1 MESIELLERISYD
14 DSKTLG
20 GKMVKK
26 LFKIAMSCVVL
37 AGMVAPITTVLAQES
52 SITITKN
59 EGNSVSEADTPKGD
73 IVVNLSNGELLF
85 QENPD
90 NIVDPASLSKLM
102 TIFMVYDAMKSGKIK
117 LEDKVVA
124 TKNDQAISNLTNLS
138 NSPIVEGVEYPVSE
152 LIKMALLPSSN
163 AAVLMLA
170 NLINPNADDYVDLI
184 NQKAQELGMTNTKF
198 VGASG
203 AVTKDFEGLYTVQR
217 YPSNETNQSTARDLA
232 KMVVAM
238 LKAHP
243 EITEITKN
251 KELTV
256 MSGTP
261 YAKTIT
267 NTNHSVEG
275 DLLAYPGIVGLK
287 TGTSERDGFNY
298 IGIYKQDG
306 VELVEVILGV
316 GQFADHHGEYN
327 RHKIGNALLQYI
339 FKNFEHK
346 TLFNPG
352 TQTIDGQKVTLEHAV
367 DVFVEK
373 GKEPAVTVEGNTL
386 KVQTNY
392 GTLYDSEYTVKVEQA
407 ASDAQESTYIET
419 TQNEEKLPKRII
431 EGLLR
436 FLLRV
441 PFLVWLAV
449 LGFLFVLV
457 MILNMKKKVK
467 RRKTRINRRGR

>member
-1 MESIELLERISYD
+1 MKRISYD
-14 DSKTLG
+14 ECRILG
-20 GKMVKK
+20 GEIVRK
-26 LFKIAMSCVVL
+26 LFKIAMSCMVL
-37 AGMVAPITTVLAQES
+37 TGMFAPITTVLAQES
-52 SITITKN
+52 SITITQN

-73 IVVNLSNGELLF
+73 IVVNFSNGEILF

-90 NIVDPASLSKLM
+90 RVVDPASLSKLM
-102 TIFMVYDAMKSGKIK
+102 TIFLVYDAIKSGKFT
-117 LEDKVVA
+117 LQDKVVA

-138 NSPIVEGVEYPVSE
+138 NSPIVAGVEYPVSD
-152 LIKMALLPSSN
+152 LVKMALLPSSN

-170 NLINPNADDYVDLI
+170 NLINPNTDDYVDLI

-203 AVTKDFEGLYTVQR
+203 AVTQDFEGLYTVQR

-243 EITEITKN
+243 KITEITKN

-261 YAKTIT
+261 YSKTIK
-267 NTNHSVEG
+267 NTNHSLEG
-275 DLLAYPGIVGLK
+275 DLVAFPGIVGLK

-306 VELVEVILGV
+306 IELVEVVLGV
-316 GQFADHHGEYN
+316 GQFANHHGEYN
-327 RHKIGNALLQYI
+327 RHKIGNALLQYV

-346 TLFNPG
+346 TVFNPG
-352 TQTIDGQKVTLEHAV
+352 TQTIDGQKVTVEHMV
-367 DVFVEK
+367 DVYVEK
-373 GKEPAVTVEGNTL
+373 GKEPVYALEGNTL
-386 KVQTNY
+386 KVQTPY
-392 GTLYDSEYTVKVEQA
+392 GTLYDKEYVVKVEPA
-407 ASDAQESTYIET
+407 PNDAVESTYIET
-419 TQNEEKLPKRII
+419 TQVEEKTPKQILKGI
-431 EGLLR
+431 LR

-441 PFLVWLAV
+441 PFIVWLGLLV
-449 LGFLFVLV
+449 FLFIEVL
-457 MILNMKKKVK
+457 ILRIKKKIR
-467 RRKTRINRRGR
+467 RRKERNYKEC

>member
-1 MESIELLERISYD
+1 MKRISYD
-14 DSKTLG
+14 ECRILG
-20 GKMVKK
+20 GEMVRK
-26 LFKIAMSCVVL
+26 LFKIAMSCMVL
-37 AGMVAPITTVLAQES
+37 TGMFAPITTVLAQES
-52 SITITKN
+52 SITITQN

-73 IVVNLSNGELLF
+73 IVVNFSNGEILF

-90 NIVDPASLSKLM
+90 RVVDPASISKLM
-102 TIFMVYDAMKSGKIK
+102 TIFLVYDAIKSGKFT
-117 LEDKVVA
+117 LQDKVVA

-138 NSPIVEGVEYPVSE
+138 NSPIVAGVEYPVSD
-152 LIKMALLPSSN
+152 LVKMALLPSSN

-170 NLINPNADDYVDLI
+170 NLINPNTDDYVDLI

-203 AVTKDFEGLYTVQR
+203 AVTQDFEGLYTVQR

-261 YAKTIT
+261 YSKTIK
-267 NTNHSVEG
+267 NTNHSLEG
-275 DLLAYPGIVGLK
+275 DLVAFPGIVGLK

-298 IGIYKQDG
+298 IGIYKKDG
-306 VELVEVILGV
+306 VELVEVVLGV
-316 GQFADHHGEYN
+316 GQFANHHGEYN
-327 RHKIGNALLQYI
+327 RHKIGNALLQYV

-346 TLFNPG
+346 TVFNPG
-352 TQTIDGQKVTLEHAV
+352 TQTIDGQKVTVEHTV
-367 DVFVEK
+367 DVYVEK
-373 GKEPAVTVEGNTL
+373 GKEPVYALEGNTL
-386 KVQTNY
+386 KVQTPY
-392 GTLYDSEYTVKVEQA
+392 GTLYDKEYVVKVEPA
-407 ASDAQESTYIET
+407 AGDAVESTYIET
-419 TQNEEKLPKRII
+419 TQVEEKTPMQII
-431 EGLLR
+431 KGVLH

-441 PFLVWLAV
+441 PFIGWLGLLGILFILVIV
-449 LGFLFVLV
+449 LK
-457 MILNMKKKVK
+457 IKKKIRMRK
-467 RRKTRINRRGR
+467 ERLRRREK

>member
-1 MESIELLERISYD
+1 
-14 DSKTLG
+14 
-20 GKMVKK
+20 
-26 LFKIAMSCVVL
+26 MSCVVL

-73 IVVNLSNGELLF
+73 IVVNLSNGEILF

>member
-1 MESIELLERISYD
+1 MKRISYD
-14 DSKTLG
+14 ECRILG
-20 GKMVKK
+20 GEMVRK
-26 LFKIAMSCVVL
+26 LFKIAMSCMVL
-37 AGMVAPITTVLAQES
+37 TGMFAPITTVLAQES
-52 SITITKN
+52 SITITQN

-73 IVVNLSNGELLF
+73 IVVNFSNGEILF

-90 NIVDPASLSKLM
+90 RVVDPASLSKLM
-102 TIFMVYDAMKSGKIK
+102 TIFLVYDAIKSGKFT
-117 LEDKVVA
+117 LQDKVVA

-138 NSPIVEGVEYPVSE
+138 NSPIVAGVEYPVSD
-152 LIKMALLPSSN
+152 LVKMALLPSSN

-170 NLINPNADDYVDLI
+170 NLINPNTDDYVDLI

-203 AVTKDFEGLYTVQR
+203 AVTQDFEGLYTVQR

-261 YAKTIT
+261 YSKTIK
-267 NTNHSVEG
+267 NTNHSLEG
-275 DLLAYPGIVGLK
+275 DLVAFPGIVGLK

-298 IGIYKQDG
+298 IGIYKKDG
-306 VELVEVILGV
+306 VELVEVVLGV
-316 GQFADHHGEYN
+316 GQFANHHGEYN
-327 RHKIGNALLQYI
+327 RHKIGNALLQYV

-346 TLFNPG
+346 TVFNPG
-352 TQTIDGQKVTLEHAV
+352 TQTIDGQKVTVEHTV
-367 DVFVEK
+367 DVYVEK
-373 GKEPAVTVEGNTL
+373 GKEPVYALEGNTL
-386 KVQTNY
+386 KVQTPY
-392 GTLYDSEYTVKVEQA
+392 GTLYDKEYVVKVEPA
-407 ASDAQESTYIET
+407 AGDAVESTYIET
-419 TQNEEKLPKRII
+419 TQVEEKTPMQII
-431 EGLLR
+431 KDVLH

-441 PFLVWLAV
+441 PFIGWLGLLGILFILVIV
-449 LGFLFVLV
+449 LK
-457 MILNMKKKVK
+457 IKKKIRMRK
-467 RRKTRINRRGR
+467 ERLRRREK

>member
-1 MESIELLERISYD
+1 MERISYD
-14 DSKTLG
+14 KCRTLG
-20 GKMVKK
+20 GKKVRK
-26 LFKIAMSCVVL
+26 LFKIAMSCMVVT
-37 AGMVAPITTVLAQES
+37 GMLAPITTVLAQES
-52 SITITKN
+52 SITITQN

-73 IVVNLSNGELLF
+73 IVVNFSNGEILF

-90 NIVDPASLSKLM
+90 RVVDPASLSKLM
-102 TIFMVYDAMKSGKIK
+102 TIFLVYDAIKSGKFT
-117 LEDKVVA
+117 LQDKVVA

-138 NSPIVEGVEYPVSE
+138 NSPIVAGVEYPVSE
-152 LIKMALLPSSN
+152 LVKMALLPSSN

-203 AVTKDFEGLYTVQR
+203 AVTQDFEGLYTVQR

-261 YAKTIT
+261 YSKTIT
-267 NTNHSVEG
+267 NTNHSLEG
-275 DLLAYPGIVGLK
+275 DLVAFPGIVGLK

-316 GQFADHHGEYN
+316 GQFANHQGEYN
-327 RHKIGNALLQYI
+327 RHKIGNALLQYV

-346 TLFNPG
+346 TVFNPG
-352 TQTIDGQKVTLEHAV
+352 TQTIDGQKVTVEHMV
-367 DVFVEK
+367 DVYVEK
-373 GKEPAVTVEGNTL
+373 GKEPVYTLEGNSL
-386 KVQTNY
+386 KVQTPY
-392 GTLYDSEYTVKVEQA
+392 GTLYNREYAVKAEPA
-407 ASDAQESTYIET
+407 ANDAVESTYIET
-419 TQNEEKLPKRII
+419 TQVEEKTPKQILKGI
-431 EGLLR
+431 LR

-441 PFLVWLAV
+441 PFIGWLGLLV
-449 LGFLFVLV
+449 FLFIEVL
-457 MILNMKKKVK
+457 ILRIKKKIR
-467 RRKTRINRRGR
+467 RRKERLRK

>member
-1 MESIELLERISYD
+1 MKRISYD
-14 DSKTLG
+14 ECRILG
-20 GKMVKK
+20 GEMVRK
-26 LFKIAMSCVVL
+26 LFKIAMSCMVL
-37 AGMVAPITTVLAQES
+37 TGMFAPITTVLAQES
-52 SITITKN
+52 SITITQN

-73 IVVNLSNGELLF
+73 IVVNFSNGEILF

-90 NIVDPASLSKLM
+90 RVVDPASLSKLM
-102 TIFMVYDAMKSGKIK
+102 TIFLVYDAIKSGKFT
-117 LEDKVVA
+117 LQDKVVA

-138 NSPIVEGVEYPVSE
+138 NSPIVAGVEYPVSD
-152 LIKMALLPSSN
+152 LVKMALLPSSN

-170 NLINPNADDYVDLI
+170 NLINPNTDDYVDLI

-203 AVTKDFEGLYTVQR
+203 AVTQDFEGLYTVQR

-243 EITEITKN
+243 KITEITKN

-261 YAKTIT
+261 YSKTIK
-267 NTNHSVEG
+267 NTNHSLEG
-275 DLLAYPGIVGLK
+275 DLVAFPGIVGLK

-306 VELVEVILGV
+306 IELVEVVLGV
-316 GQFADHHGEYN
+316 GQFANHHGEYN
-327 RHKIGNALLQYI
+327 RHKIGNALLQYV

-346 TLFNPG
+346 TVFNPG
-352 TQTIDGQKVTLEHAV
+352 TQTIDGQKVTVEHTV
-367 DVFVEK
+367 DVYVEK
-373 GKEPAVTVEGNTL
+373 GKEPVYALEGNTL
-386 KVQTNY
+386 KVQTPY
-392 GTLYDSEYTVKVEQA
+392 GTLYDKEYVVKVEPA
-407 ASDAQESTYIET
+407 PNDAVESTYIET
-419 TQNEEKLPKRII
+419 TQVEEKTPKQILKGI
-431 EGLLR
+431 LR

-441 PFLVWLAV
+441 PFIVWLGLLA
-449 LGFLFVLV
+449 FLFIEVL
-457 MILNMKKKVK
+457 ILRIKKKIR
-467 RRKTRINRRGR
+467 RRKERLRR

>member
-26 LFKIAMSCVVL
+26 LFKIAMSCIVL
-37 AGMVAPITTVLAQES
+37 TGMLAPITTVLAQES

-59 EGNSVSEADTPKGD
+59 EENSVSEADTPKGD
-73 IVVNLSNGELLF
+73 IVVNFSNGEILF

-90 NIVDPASLSKLM
+90 RVVDPASLSKLM
-102 TIFMVYDAMKSGKIK
+102 TIFMVYDAIKSGKIK

-124 TKNDQAISNLTNLS
+124 SKNDQAISNLTNLS
-138 NSPIVEGVEYPVSE
+138 NSPIVAGVEYPVSE
-152 LIKMALLPSSN
+152 LIKMTLLPSSN

-170 NLINPNADDYVDLI
+170 NLINSNADDYVDLI

-203 AVTKDFEGLYTVQR
+203 AVTQDFEGLYTLQR

-261 YAKTIT
+261 YSKTIT
-267 NTNHSVEG
+267 NTNHSLEG
-275 DLLAYPGIVGLK
+275 DLVAFPGIVGLK
-287 TGTSERDGFNY
+287 TGTSEKDGFNY
-298 IGIYKQDG
+298 IGIYQKG
-306 VELVEVILGV
+306 GIELVEVILGV
-316 GQFADHHGEYN
+316 GQFEDHHGEYN
-327 RHKIGNALLQYI
+327 RHKIGNALLQYV

-346 TLFNPG
+346 TVFNPG
-352 TQTIDGQKVTLEHAV
+352 TQTIDGQKVTLEHTV
-367 DVFVEK
+367 DIYVEK
-373 GKEPAVTVEGNTL
+373 GKEPLYTLEGNTL
-386 KVQTNY
+386 RVQTPY
-392 GTLYDSEYTVKVEQA
+392 GTLYGKEYAVKVEPA
-407 ASDAQESTYIET
+407 AGDAVESTYIET
-419 TQNEEKLPKRII
+419 TQVEEKTPKQII
-431 EGLLR
+431 KGVLH
-436 FLLRV
+436 FLLKV
-441 PFLVWLAV
+441 PFIGWLAL
-449 LGFLFVLV
+449 LGILFLLV
-457 MILNMKKKVK
+457 MVLKIKKKIR
-467 RRKTRINRRGR
+467 RRKERLRRREK

>member
-14 DSKTLG
+14 KCRTLG
-20 GKMVKK
+20 GKMVRK
-26 LFKIAMSCVVL
+26 LFKIAMSCMVVT
-37 AGMVAPITTVLAQES
+37 GMLAPITTVLAQES
-52 SITITKN
+52 SITITQN

-73 IVVNLSNGELLF
+73 IVVNFSNGEILF
-85 QENPD
+85 QENPERV
-90 NIVDPASLSKLM
+90 VDPASLSKLM
-102 TIFMVYDAMKSGKIK
+102 TIFLMYDAIKSGKFT
-117 LEDKVVA
+117 LQDKVVA

-152 LIKMALLPSSN
+152 LVKMALLPSSN

-203 AVTKDFEGLYTVQR
+203 AVTQDFEGLYTVQR

-261 YAKTIT
+261 YSKTIT
-267 NTNHSVEG
+267 NTNHSLEG
-275 DLLAYPGIVGLK
+275 DLVAFPGIVGLK

-298 IGIYKQDG
+298 IGFYKQDG
-306 VELVEVILGV
+306 VELVEVVLGV
-316 GQFADHHGEYN
+316 GQFENHYGEYN
-327 RHKIGNALLQYI
+327 RHKIGNALLQYV

-346 TLFNPG
+346 TVFNPG
-352 TQTIDGQKVTLEHAV
+352 TQTIDGQKVTVEHTV
-367 DVFVEK
+367 DVYVEK
-373 GKEPAVTVEGNTL
+373 GKEPVYALEGNTL
-386 KVQTNY
+386 KVQTPY
-392 GTLYDSEYTVKVEQA
+392 GTLYGKEVAVKVEPA
-407 ASDAQESTYIET
+407 ANDAVESTYIET
-419 TQNEEKLPKRII
+419 TQVEEKTPKQILKGVLHLLMRIPFIVWLGLLGVLFILVMVLKIKKRI
-431 EGLLR
+431 
-436 FLLRV
+436 
-441 PFLVWLAV
+441 
-449 LGFLFVLV
+449 
-457 MILNMKKKVK
+457 
-467 RRKTRINRRGR
+467 RRKKERLRRRKK

>member
-26 LFKIAMSCVVL
+26 LLKIAMSCVVL

-73 IVVNLSNGELLF
+73 IVVNLSNGEILF

-102 TIFMVYDAMKSGKIK
+102 TIFMVYDAIKSGRIR

-138 NSPIVEGVEYPVSE
+138 NSPIVAGVEYPVSE

-170 NLINPNADDYVDLI
+170 NLINPNTDDYVDLI
-184 NQKAQELGMTNTKF
+184 NQKAQELGMTHTKF

-298 IGIYKQDG
+298 IGIYKQNG

-352 TQTIDGQKVTLEHAV
+352 TQTIDGQKVMLEHAV

-457 MILNMKKKVK
+457 MILNMKKKIK

>member
-1 MESIELLERISYD
+1 MKRISYD
-14 DSKTLG
+14 ECRILG
-20 GKMVKK
+20 GEIVRK
-26 LFKIAMSCVVL
+26 LFKIAMSCMVL
-37 AGMVAPITTVLAQES
+37 TGMFAPITTVLAQES
-52 SITITKN
+52 SITITQN

-73 IVVNLSNGELLF
+73 IVVNFSNGEILF

-90 NIVDPASLSKLM
+90 RVVDPASLSKLM
-102 TIFMVYDAMKSGKIK
+102 TIFLVYDAIKSGKFT
-117 LEDKVVA
+117 LQDKVVA

-138 NSPIVEGVEYPVSE
+138 NSPIVAGVEYPVSD
-152 LIKMALLPSSN
+152 LVKMALLPSSN

-170 NLINPNADDYVDLI
+170 NLINPNTDDYVDLI

-203 AVTKDFEGLYTVQR
+203 AVTQDFEGLYTVQR

-243 EITEITKN
+243 KITEITKN

-261 YAKTIT
+261 YSKTIK
-267 NTNHSVEG
+267 NTNHSLEG
-275 DLLAYPGIVGLK
+275 DLVAFPGIVGLK

-306 VELVEVILGV
+306 IELVEVVLGV
-316 GQFADHHGEYN
+316 GQFANHHGEYN
-327 RHKIGNALLQYI
+327 RHKIGNALLQYV

-346 TLFNPG
+346 TVFNPG
-352 TQTIDGQKVTLEHAV
+352 TQTIDGQKVTVEHMV
-367 DVFVEK
+367 DVYVEK
-373 GKEPAVTVEGNTL
+373 GKEPVYALEGNTL
-386 KVQTNY
+386 KVQTPY
-392 GTLYDSEYTVKVEQA
+392 GTLYDKEYVVKVEPA
-407 ASDAQESTYIET
+407 PNDAVESTYIET
-419 TQNEEKLPKRII
+419 TQVEEKTPKQILKGI
-431 EGLLR
+431 LR

-441 PFLVWLAV
+441 PFIVWLGLLV
-449 LGFLFVLV
+449 FLFIEVL
-457 MILNMKKKVK
+457 ILRIKKKIR
-467 RRKTRINRRGR
+467 RRKERLRR

>member
-37 AGMVAPITTVLAQES
+37 TGMLAPITTVLAQES

-73 IVVNLSNGELLF
+73 IVVNFSNGEILF

-90 NIVDPASLSKLM
+90 RVVDPASLSKLM
-102 TIFMVYDAMKSGKIK
+102 TIFLVYDAIKSGKFT
-117 LEDKVVA
+117 LQDKVVA

-138 NSPIVEGVEYPVSE
+138 NSPIVAGVEYPVSE
-152 LIKMALLPSSN
+152 LIKMTLLPSSN

-170 NLINPNADDYVDLI
+170 NLINSNADDYVDLI

-203 AVTKDFEGLYTVQR
+203 AVTQDFEGLYTLQR

-261 YAKTIT
+261 YSKTIT
-267 NTNHSVEG
+267 NTNHSLEG
-275 DLLAYPGIVGLK
+275 DLVAFPGIVGLK
-287 TGTSERDGFNY
+287 TGTSEKDGFNY
-298 IGIYKQDG
+298 IGIYQKG
-306 VELVEVILGV
+306 GIELVEVILGV
-316 GQFADHHGEYN
+316 GKFEDHHGEYN
-327 RHKIGNALLQYI
+327 RHKIGNAILQYV

-346 TLFNPG
+346 TVFNPG
-352 TQTIDGQKVTLEHAV
+352 TQTIDGQKVTLEHTV
-367 DVFVEK
+367 DIYVEK
-373 GKEPAVTVEGNTL
+373 GKEPLYTLEGNTL
-386 KVQTNY
+386 RVQTPY
-392 GTLYDSEYTVKVEQA
+392 GTLYGKEYAVKVEPA
-407 ASDAQESTYIET
+407 AGDAVESTYIET
-419 TQNEEKLPKRII
+419 TQVEEKTPKQII
-431 EGLLR
+431 KGVLH
-436 FLLRV
+436 FLLKV
-441 PFLVWLAV
+441 PFIGWLAL
-449 LGFLFVLV
+449 LGILFLLV
-457 MILNMKKKVK
+457 MVLKIKKKMR
-467 RRKTRINRRGR
+467 RRKERLRRRQK

>member
-1 MESIELLERISYD
+1 
-14 DSKTLG
+14 
-20 GKMVKK
+20 MVRK
-26 LFKIAMSCVVL
+26 LFKIAMSCMVL
-37 AGMVAPITTVLAQES
+37 TGMFAPITTVLAQES
-52 SITITKN
+52 SITITQN

-73 IVVNLSNGELLF
+73 IVVNFSNGEILF

-90 NIVDPASLSKLM
+90 RVVDPASLSKLM
-102 TIFMVYDAMKSGKIK
+102 TIFLVYDAIKSGKFT
-117 LEDKVVA
+117 LQDKVVA

-138 NSPIVEGVEYPVSE
+138 NSPIVAGVEYPVSD
-152 LIKMALLPSSN
+152 LVKMALLPSSN

-170 NLINPNADDYVDLI
+170 NLINPNTDDYVDLI

-203 AVTKDFEGLYTVQR
+203 AVTQDFEGLYTVQR

-261 YAKTIT
+261 YSKTIK
-267 NTNHSVEG
+267 NTNHSLEG
-275 DLLAYPGIVGLK
+275 DLVAFPGIVGLK

-298 IGIYKQDG
+298 IGIYKKDG
-306 VELVEVILGV
+306 VELVEVVLGV
-316 GQFADHHGEYN
+316 GQFANHHGEYN
-327 RHKIGNALLQYI
+327 RHKIGNALLQYV

-346 TLFNPG
+346 TVFNPG
-352 TQTIDGQKVTLEHAV
+352 TQTIDGQKVTVEHTV
-367 DVFVEK
+367 DVYVEK
-373 GKEPAVTVEGNTL
+373 GKEPVYALEGNTL
-386 KVQTNY
+386 KVQTPY
-392 GTLYDSEYTVKVEQA
+392 GTLYDKEYVVKVEPA
-407 ASDAQESTYIET
+407 AGDAVESTYIET
-419 TQNEEKLPKRII
+419 TQVEEKTPMQII
-431 EGLLR
+431 KGVLH

-441 PFLVWLAV
+441 PFIGWLGLLGIIFILVIV
-449 LGFLFVLV
+449 LK
-457 MILNMKKKVK
+457 IKKKIRMRK
-467 RRKTRINRRGR
+467 ERLRRREK